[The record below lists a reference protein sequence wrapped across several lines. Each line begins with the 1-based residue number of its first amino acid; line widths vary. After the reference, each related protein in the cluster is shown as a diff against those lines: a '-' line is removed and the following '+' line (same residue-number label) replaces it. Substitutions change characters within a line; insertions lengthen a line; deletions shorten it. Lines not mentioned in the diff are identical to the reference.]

1 MSAIAL
7 AQPDDS
13 DESLPARAAATTE
26 LASSAARSSES
37 PPAASF
43 DEHAEGGLRGEGG
56 AG

>member
-1 MSAIAL
+1 MAAIAL